1 MLQGVTQ
8 RQERLLAWVLPWAA
22 LMLAA
27 GILLG
32 RMANAALPGWIALG
46 CALMTVI
53 LCRGW
58 GRFMAAGLTVCALGF
73 VLGQAAYHPALPA
86 EGAYTVSGIVT
97 GEIRYG
103 DRGQVKTELHHV
115 TLNGVKADNAYW
127 SFYLA
132 EEEALPEGLKP
143 GVMVTMTADVYHPDG
158 ADNPDGYDFREYL
171 LQRKMTFGVY
181 GRDDLTCT
189 AAPFTLDG
197 AAAALRHRL
206 SQGLVSAMG
215 EDAGGYASAMLLGV
229 TSLVPS
235 EDREAF
241 SRLGI
246 AHVLSISGF
255 HVGVLAMLIGLLFQ
269 ALKLSRR
276 LQCGFV
282 GVMLAAYCLL
292 TGAHAPVV
300 RAAVLFLLREYG
312 ALRHRQRSSLHLL
325 CASMIGILLVSPCQ
339 VTGASFQLTYGAMLG
354 LTLVTPAMQRLW
366 KSRARGL
373 QKLWELT
380 CATMGAQIGVLV
392 PQLYWFGE
400 LPLLGLVL
408 NLFVFSLTT
417 GVMALYW
424 LTLVLLPIPTLAG
437 AVGSLAGWV
446 TTLLTGAVRTL
457 GNLNCISLWT
467 KQANVLT
474 LIGWCLLMVAISYL
488 AVLHGRKRLLCG
500 IAGGALMILS
510 LIPLPHTTT
519 EYIQFSVGNADA
531 ALLYD
536 QEKVVLID
544 TGENGYDA
552 SRYLHHRRLSVD
564 ALILTH
570 LHTDHAGGVEALL
583 ADRIPVTTCYVP
595 WGGDTLAVSE
605 DMTALMQRLEATG
618 TQIVTLSRGD
628 VIDLPSG
635 KITVLWPE
643 EGRVR
648 PAMDP
653 NSYSM
658 TMLAEVQGVTL
669 MLTGDLDGAYEMY
682 AAAPADVL
690 KAAHHGS
697 VNSSSEAFLAA
708 VQPQMVLISTG
719 RKDRL
724 ERMQEKAGDSD
735 VFSTA
740 QHGALTIRMD
750 AGAYTIETF
759 K

>member
-206 SQGLVSAMG
+206 SQGMVSAMG

>member
-86 EGAYTVSGIVT
+86 EGTYTVSGIVT

-282 GVMLAAYCLL
+282 GVILAAYCLL

-366 KSRARGL
+366 KPRNKVL

-424 LTLVLLPIPTLAG
+424 LTLVLLPIPALAG

-457 GNLNCISLWT
+457 GSLNCISLWT
-467 KQANVLT
+467 KQANMLT

-500 IAGGALMILS
+500 ITGGALMILA

-544 TGENGYDA
+544 TGESGYDA

-682 AAAPADVL
+682 AATPADVL

-708 VQPQMVLISTG
+708 VQPQTVLISTG

>member
-58 GRFMAAGLTVCALGF
+58 GRFAAAGLAVCALGF

-86 EGAYTVSGIVT
+86 EGSYTVSGIVT

-181 GRDDLTCT
+181 GRDDLTYT
-189 AAPFTLDG
+189 VAPFTLDG

-366 KSRARGL
+366 KPRNKVL

-424 LTLVLLPIPTLAG
+424 LTLVLLPIPALAG
-437 AVGSLAGWV
+437 AVGSLAGWF

-457 GNLNCISLWT
+457 GSLNFISLWT
-467 KQANVLT
+467 KQANALT

-488 AVLHGRKRLLCG
+488 AVLHGRKCLLCG

-544 TGENGYDA
+544 TGESGYDA

-682 AAAPADVL
+682 AATPANVL

-697 VNSSSEAFLAA
+697 VNSSSEAFLEA
-708 VQPQMVLISTG
+708 VQPQTVLISTG
-719 RKDRL
+719 RRDRL

>member
-708 VQPQMVLISTG
+708 VQPQTVLISTG

>member
-22 LMLAA
+22 LMLVA

-46 CALMTVI
+46 CALMTVV

-58 GRFMAAGLTVCALGF
+58 GRFMAAGLTVCTLGF

-86 EGAYTVSGIVT
+86 EGTYTVSGIVT

-132 EEEALPEGLKP
+132 EEEALPEGLAP

-181 GRDDLTCT
+181 GRDDLICT

-282 GVMLAAYCLL
+282 GVMLVAYCLL

-366 KSRARGL
+366 KPRARAL

-424 LTLVLLPIPTLAG
+424 LTLVLLPIPALAG

-488 AVLHGRKRLLCG
+488 AVLHGRRRLLCG
-500 IAGGALMILS
+500 IIGGALMILS

-544 TGENGYDA
+544 TGESGYDA

-570 LHTDHAGGVEALL
+570 LHTDHVGGVEALL

-605 DMTALMQRLEATG
+605 DMTALVQRLEATG

-643 EGRVR
+643 KGRVR

-682 AAAPADVL
+682 AATPADVL

-697 VNSSSEAFLAA
+697 VNSSGEAFLEA
-708 VQPQMVLISTG
+708 VQPQTVLISTG
-719 RKDRL
+719 RRERL